1 MKSRDCTT
9 GEHKIN
15 IFKAWISEV
24 CKKSYKRFFTFVGWN
39 HRQLLI
45 HAGMNSSTETI
56 FVVEDDKSVRR
67 SLSLFL
73 TAAGYQVETYAS
85 AEEFLERELCSGAGC
100 LILDVYLE
108 GKSGL
113 ELQKKLVMLE
123 SHLPVIFIT
132 GRGNIPMSVDAL
144 RSGAINFLEKPFKEE
159 VLLQSITEALTLSK
173 KLLAEKEETVN
184 ARQLIESLT
193 LREME
198 VLKYIIT
205 GMLNKQIASVLGI
218 AEHTVKLHR
227 HSICDKLAVKSLP
240 EIIRIA
246 DKAGVVPGEKVF
258 N

>member
-1 MKSRDCTT
+1 M
-9 GEHKIN
+9 
-15 IFKAWISEV
+15 
-24 CKKSYKRFFTFVGWN
+24 
-39 HRQLLI
+39 
-45 HAGMNSSTETI
+45 HAPANSLTETI
-56 FVVEDDKSVRR
+56 FVIDDDKSVRR

-73 TAAGYQVETYAS
+73 TATGYQVETYAS
-85 AEEFLERELCSGAGC
+85 AEEFLEREPCSGTGC
-100 LILDVYLE
+100 LILDVNLE

-113 ELQKKLVMLE
+113 DLQKKMVVKE
-123 SHLPVIFIT
+123 SHLPIIFIT

-159 VLLQSITEALTLSK
+159 VLLQSITEALALSR
-173 KLLAEKEETVN
+173 KLLAQKQELIN
-184 ARQLIESLT
+184 ARLLIDSLT

-258 N
+258 